1 MFGVA
6 AKNCFG
12 LTGGGGLAVVW
23 ERELL
28 VGVPRYFGGGGV
40 SEVRPYKLTASGM
53 NGWCGKP
60 KTARRRQRT
69 DESQQIR
76 SCRDCCTREGCEH
89 HHTAPARLGS
99 TAACYALG
107 EKKEPVPPTH
117 ATHTVDRSEPPCSHH
132 HARGEK
138 LVACRPYGIVFWS
151 SWAQGRSVGEEDWCR
166 LESETSTQNIQDTR
180 SFGVVR
186 PEGRKLLGAG
196 WGHGEWQ

>member
-1 MFGVA
+1 MATVSRWLGMVGAVRLVWVEGGDGVFGVA

-12 LTGGGGLAVVW
+12 LTGGGGACGCLGARALGWSSKVFW
-23 ERELL
+23 
-28 VGVPRYFGGGGV
+28 GGV

-60 KTARRRQRT
+60 KTATRRRQRT

-99 TAACYALG
+99 TAACDALG

-117 ATHTVDRSEPPCSHH
+117 ATHTLWTEASRPAVTTTLE
-132 HARGEK
+132 GGK
-138 LVACRPYGIVFWS
+138 MVACRPYGIVFWS
-151 SWAQGRSVGEEDWCR
+151 
-166 LESETSTQNIQDTR
+166 
-180 SFGVVR
+180 
-186 PEGRKLLGAG
+186 
-196 WGHGEWQ
+196 